1 MMKPSDSGVMPLL
14 SPASVVSS
22 PRQALDVAAELRE
35 TRSELVRAPHVR
47 LSQLRRLDEQLTAQF
62 ELLMSTGTAALRPR
76 SADLN
81 RPGALFTQAVLAIQ
95 LQDSGAF
102 DDLVQTAQEVPRV
115 EQALASAL
123 GWVSAPALQHR
134 LREMLASAE
143 PVTRR
148 VALSACAMHRVDPG
162 AILLPCL
169 QDSDASVR
177 AAAARTAA
185 SVARVDTL
193 DMLLAEASAGD
204 AQADADDR
212 SAQHDAAAEDSA
224 EDDPDSE
231 FANTQVI
238 GYDDEVSGEAG
249 PVDRGPRADWPAL
262 PELVA
267 PPEPAELLRG
277 NARGWSAWAAVMLGD
292 RGAALATLL
301 DLALGDTPFA
311 AHALPVYMRACE
323 LNDAHD
329 VLRTLTRRSGATARR
344 RLIQGCGAVGDPLYL
359 PWLMD
364 MMTEDAWARLAGESF
379 SLITGA
385 DLLALDLVRRR
396 PEGITTRPGE
406 YLSEADPAR
415 IDDLQLPW
423 PDRHSVA
430 AWWSAQQQQ
439 FPVGRRHFM
448 GGVTAVDRAIDV
460 LGTGLQRQRFAAAQ
474 WLALLRPGRR
484 LFPVRAPARRQKRWL
499 AELTGA
505 SAAGAPTVT

>member
-1 MMKPSDSGVMPLL
+1 ML
-14 SPASVVSS
+14 
-22 PRQALDVAAELRE
+22 
-35 TRSELVRAPHVR
+35 
-47 LSQLRRLDEQLTAQF
+47 LDE
-62 ELLMSTGTAALRPR
+62 
-76 SADLN
+76 
-81 RPGALFTQAVLAIQ
+81 V
-95 LQDSGAF
+95 
-102 DDLVQTAQEVPRV
+102 
-115 EQALASAL
+115 
-123 GWVSAPALQHR
+123 
-134 LREMLASAE
+134 
-143 PVTRR
+143 
-148 VALSACAMHRVDPG
+148 
-162 AILLPCL
+162 
-169 QDSDASVR
+169 
-177 AAAARTAA
+177 
-185 SVARVDTL
+185 
-193 DMLLAEASAGD
+193 SAGD
-204 AQADADDR
+204 AQAEADLQ
-212 SAQHDAAAEDSA
+212 SAQNDNPID
-224 EDDPDSE
+224 DDPDSE

-238 GYDDEVSGEAG
+238 GYGDDEVSGDAG
-249 PVDRGPRADWPAL
+249 PVSVGPRADWPAL
-262 PELVA
+262 PELI
-267 PPEPAELLRG
+267 PPLEPAEVLRSD
-277 NARGWSAWAAVMLGD
+277 ARGWSAWAAVMLGD
-292 RGAALATLL
+292 RGAALDTLL

-311 AHALPVYMRACE
+311 AHALPVYLRACD

-406 YLSEADPAR
+406 YLSEADAGR
-415 IDDLQLPW
+415 AEDLQLPW

-460 LGTGLQRQRFAAAQ
+460 LGTGLQRQRYAAAQ